1 MSAIGKL
8 VFAMIM
14 FGIAN
19 TIIFSLGGHLW
30 GSSGSTMTSADADV
44 TDLKKNVTGAPAD
57 SSGSSVLIR
66 IFDYI
71 TLGYLSKILNFIDAA
86 LFAFP
91 QILEDTNLVPRD
103 MHWLTNLMRVG
114 LSVMYV
120 LYAIEL
126 YTGRSFTGD
135 SS

>member
-8 VFAMIM
+8 VFAMLM

-19 TIIFSLGGHLW
+19 TILLTLGGDLW
-30 GSSGSTMTSADADV
+30 GSSGSTMSYQDANV
-44 TDLKKNVTGAPAD
+44 TDLQRNVTGAPAD

-71 TLGYLSKILNFIDAA
+71 TLGYLKKVLSFIDNMLYA
-86 LFAFP
+86 LPKTLWNAGIIP
-91 QILEDTNLVPRD
+91 VD
-103 MHWLTNLMRVG
+103 MIWMRIMIETGLTA
-114 LSVMYV
+114 MYV

-126 YTGRSFTGD
+126 YTGRNFTND
-135 SS
+135 

>member
-8 VFAMIM
+8 VFAMLM

-19 TIIFSLGGHLW
+19 TILFTLGGDLW
-30 GSSGSTMTSADADV
+30 GSSGSSLSYQDANV
-44 TDLKKNVTGAPAD
+44 SDLQRNVTGAPAD

-71 TLGYLSKILNFIDAA
+71 TLGYLKKVISFIDGA
-86 LFAFP
+86 LFALP
-91 QILEDTNLVPRD
+91 NVLNTTGLVPAD
-103 MHWLTNLMRVG
+103 MWWLTDMMRIG
-114 LSVMYV
+114 LTLMYV

-126 YTGRSFTGD
+126 YTGRNFTND
-135 SS
+135 